1 MSSKIENVRSFKMER
16 AKLSIATVMALII
29 AFRGR
34 WKGGS
39 VKRLLLDRKND
50 RINECIKE
58 S

>member
-1 MSSKIENVRSFKMER
+1 MER

-34 WKGGS
+34 GKGGS